1 MATLLRIVAIS
12 VWITLCITDE
22 NLPTWNKII
31 SVLCAV
37 VIMYS
42 CLYLKLIV
50 VEKENTIKSLTQCNF
65 YPDK

>member
-12 VWITLCITDE
+12 VWIALCITDE
-22 NLPTWNKII
+22 KLPIWNKII
-31 SVLCAV
+31 SVLCAM

-42 CLYLKLIV
+42 FLYLTWIII
-50 VEKENTIKSLTQCNF
+50 EKESTIKSLTQCNF